1 MSSKKPSSNDNNDH
15 NNSHD
20 NGHNDHCHDSLGAN
34 GAKIAQHSPLPTT
47 KPVTSKDN
55 HDFHYQS
62 SYIDGDEDSYDHDE
76 HLAETTPP
84 RDTKGYQRTLLF
96 SFIII
101 TGYMFI
107 EAIGGWLTGSLA
119 LLSDAG
125 HMLSDAIALG
135 ATLIAF
141 KIGEKAATHQKTF
154 GYKRFEILIASV
166 NGATLVIIA
175 LMIFYEAIKRFNSPT
190 EIATQG
196 MLIIA
201 TVGMVVNI
209 VVAWLMHRGSHAESI
224 DTDDHSHS
232 ADAAKISSS
241 NIQTADNKKTQPK
254 KPVNLNMQS
263 AYLHVLSDLMG
274 SVAAIIAALLMMGFG
289 WLWADAVA
297 SVIVAVLIII
307 SGYRVVRDSVHILME
322 GTPTGISLVNVE
334 QQLVAH
340 PQVKQVHDLHVW
352 SITSGLNALS
362 CHVVVDG
369 EMSIREASLLITEL
383 ERRLQDLGISHATIQ
398 VESLSLS
405 QTQMHSDAL
414 VCDISERPISDTGGH
429 HGHSH

>member
-1 MSSKKPSSNDNNDH
+1 MSQNSPEVHNHNDDDNHDNNDH
-15 NNSHD
+15 HQHRHD
-20 NGHNDHCHDSLGAN
+20 HDSRLEQ
-34 GAKIAQHSPLPTT
+34 KPT
-47 KPVTSKDN
+47 
-55 HDFHYQS
+55 
-62 SYIDGDEDSYDHDE
+62 
-76 HLAETTPP
+76 P

-96 SFIII
+96 SFVII

-154 GYKRFEILIASV
+154 GYKRFEILVATF
-166 NGATLVIIA
+166 NGATLVVIA
-175 LMIFYEAIKRFNSPT
+175 LMIFYEAIKRFNSPP

-201 TVGMVVNI
+201 TIGMLINI
-209 VVAWLMHRGSHAESI
+209 LVAWLMHRGNHGEASHG
-224 DTDDHSHS
+224 HSHKS
-232 ADAAKISSS
+232 NDANITDTTDTKITDTKAKPADH
-241 NIQTADNKKTQPK
+241 K

-263 AYLHVLSDLMG
+263 AYLHVLSDLLG

-289 WLWADAVA
+289 WVWADAAA
-297 SVIVAVLIII
+297 SIIVALLILI

-322 GTPTGISLVNVE
+322 GTPANISLVDVE
-334 QQLVAH
+334 QKLLAH
-340 PQVKQVHDLHVW
+340 PQVQKVHDLHVW

-369 EMSIREASLLITEL
+369 EMSIHESSILIASLETNLST
-383 ERRLQDLGISHATIQ
+383 LGIHHATIQ
-398 VESLSLS
+398 VESSS
-405 QTQMHSDAL
+405 HPQNSSHSEAL
-414 VCDISERPISDTGGH
+414 VCDISGRSPTGNSHIGH
-429 HGHSH
+429 NH

>member
-1 MSSKKPSSNDNNDH
+1 MSQNKSNAEQGNHSLQNDTVNVANH
-15 NNSHD
+15 LHKEDESNYTHD
-20 NGHNDHCHDSLGAN
+20 NQATH
-34 GAKIAQHSPLPTT
+34 
-47 KPVTSKDN
+47 
-55 HDFHYQS
+55 
-62 SYIDGDEDSYDHDE
+62 DHDE
-76 HLAETTPP
+76 HLEQTTAP

-154 GYKRFEILIASV
+154 GYKRFEILVATV

-175 LMIFYEAIKRFNSPT
+175 LMIFYEAIKRFNSPP

-196 MLIIA
+196 MLIVA
-201 TVGMVVNI
+201 TIGMLVNI
-209 VVAWLMHRGSHAESI
+209 LVAWLMHRGSRGEDAHG
-224 DTDDHSHS
+224 HSHVGS
-232 ADAAKISSS
+232 HKDSLE
-241 NIQTADNKKTQPK
+241 DTQGKNAGK

-274 SVAAIIAALLMMGFG
+274 SVAAIVAALLMMSFG
-289 WLWADAVA
+289 WVWADAAA
-297 SVIVAVLIII
+297 SVIVAILILF

-322 GTPTGISLVNVE
+322 GTPEGISLVDVE
-334 QQLVAH
+334 KKLLTH
-340 PQVKQVHDLHVW
+340 PQVQEVHDLHVW

-369 EMSIREASLLITEL
+369 EMSIHASSILIANLEQSLLE
-383 ERRLQDLGISHATIQ
+383 LGIHHATIQ
-398 VESLSLS
+398 VESASRQ
-405 QTQMHSDAL
+405 QTEAHSDAL
-414 VCDISERPISDTGGH
+414 VCDISEQQTEGNNHIGH
-429 HGHSH
+429 NH

>member
-1 MSSKKPSSNDNNDH
+1 MNQKNSNPEQSNHSHH
-15 NNSHD
+15 NA
-20 NGHNDHCHDSLGAN
+20 AN
-34 GAKIAQHSPLPTT
+34 VPEHL
-47 KPVTSKDN
+47 
-55 HDFHYQS
+55 HE
-62 SYIDGDEDSYDHDE
+62 DGDESNYTHDNQDTHDHDE
-76 HLAETTPP
+76 HLEQTTAP

-135 ATLIAF
+135 ATLMAF
-141 KIGEKAATHQKTF
+141 KIGEKSATHQKTF
-154 GYKRFEILIASV
+154 GYKRFEILVATV

-175 LMIFYEAIKRFNSPT
+175 VMIFYEAIKRFNSPP

-201 TVGMVVNI
+201 TIGMLINI
-209 VVAWLMHRGSHAESI
+209 LVAWLMHRGSRSGDGNA
-224 DTDDHSHS
+224 HSHGS
-232 ADAAKISSS
+232 NEDNAD
-241 NIQTADNKKTQPK
+241 TKTSDSK
-254 KPVNLNMQS
+254 EPVNLNMQS

-274 SVAAIIAALLMMGFG
+274 SVAAIIAALLMMSFG
-289 WLWADAVA
+289 WVWADAAA
-297 SVIVAVLIII
+297 SVIVAILILI

-322 GTPTGISLVNVE
+322 GTPEGISLVDVE
-334 QQLVAH
+334 DKLVAH
-340 PQVKQVHDLHVW
+340 PQVQKVHDLHVW

-369 EMSIREASLLITEL
+369 DMTISDASVLIANLEQSLL
-383 ERRLQDLGISHATIQ
+383 QLGIHHATIQ
-398 VESLSLS
+398 VESLSHP
-405 QTQMHSDAL
+405 QTKTHSDSL
-414 VCDISERPISDTGGH
+414 VCDISERPADGNSHIGH
-429 HGHSH
+429 NH